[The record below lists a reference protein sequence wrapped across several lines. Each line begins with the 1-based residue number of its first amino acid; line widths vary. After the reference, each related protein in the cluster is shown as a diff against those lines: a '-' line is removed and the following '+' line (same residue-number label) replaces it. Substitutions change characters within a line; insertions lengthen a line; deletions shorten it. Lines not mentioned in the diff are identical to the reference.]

1 MGTSLPMSNPTKN
14 ITFVTGNNQ
23 KLEEFIQILGSNVPF
38 RVIHK
43 KIDLPELQGEI
54 DDICKKKCEKAIKTI
69 NDRVIVE
76 DTCLCFNA
84 LRGLP
89 GPYVKWFLQK
99 IGPFGLY
106 KMLAG
111 FIDKSAKAICTFAF
125 GDRDGSVRLFRG
137 EAQGKIVKPRGRN
150 MLSWDSCFQPDGFKQ
165 TYGEMPD
172 EQKNQVSYRYKAALK
187 LKDFFMKMNANLR
200 TNSKKGR

>member
-1 MGTSLPMSNPTKN
+1 MFAARSENFLCITNKFVFLSIFSKLVSMGTSLPMSNPTKN

-89 GPYVKWFLQK
+89 GKRR
-99 IGPFGLY
+99 
-106 KMLAG
+106 
-111 FIDKSAKAICTFAF
+111 CT
-125 GDRDGSVRLFRG
+125 
-137 EAQGKIVKPRGRN
+137 
-150 MLSWDSCFQPDGFKQ
+150 
-165 TYGEMPD
+165 
-172 EQKNQVSYRYKAALK
+172 
-187 LKDFFMKMNANLR
+187 
-200 TNSKKGR
+200 